1 MDYQSAENQVVQLHQ
16 QADQVAT
23 AVSNLA
29 TKLQTAISDAQLA
42 RELTL
47 DLKEAALAIQS
58 QNQQTQ
64 MLLEQMAQYIHT
76 LESQLGAQPQA
87 SFQPRG
93 WAQQSYATSGGGF
106 MGNLVSGLG
115 LGAGF
120 GLANDIV
127 GGIFNAF

>member
-47 DLKEAALAIQS
+47 DLKEAAFAIQS